1 MVIPKK
7 KPNANISGVPLS
19 ETQQQ
24 RGFQISG
31 GVDGILTKLFNLI
44 CLDITGGRGIGPI
57 QWNLLMT
64 EYIRRISTSKMS
76 LDRTSIRGNMNKELR
91 RSGMTWEVFC
101 TKGLVFLKM
110 DCFTFSAFFTTD
122 DDKEFTSEITAAFS
136 AESKYRKSLPVD
148 KYPNPQGRLLKKSNG
163 AGMQRGG
170 VNFSPD
176 AGGILARL
184 LNTICLDMTDGKGF
198 SETAWNRML
207 DEYIDKYEIITDARD
222 KQSARSSLKKK
233 FRQGKMTWKVFCK
246 GLQFLKIREVTFSIE
261 AVREDGVRTNVR
273 TSVVFSR
280 KD

>member
-7 KPNANISGVPLS
+7 KPNANASGVPLS
-19 ETQQQ
+19 ETQLQK
-24 RGFQISG
+24 GFQISG

-64 EYIRRISTSKMS
+64 DYIRRISASKMS

-91 RSGMTWEVFC
+91 RAGMTWEVYC

-110 DCFTFSAFFTTD
+110 DCFTFSAFFTTED
-122 DDKEFTSEITAAFS
+122 GREFNSEITAAFS
-136 AESKYRKSLPVD
+136 QEPKFRHTLPTD
-148 KYPNPQGRLLKKSNG
+148 KYPNPQGRLLKKANG
-163 AGMQRGG
+163 SGVQRGG
-170 VNFSPD
+170 VTFSPE

-184 LNTICLDMTDGKGF
+184 FNTICLDMSDGKGIP
-198 SETAWNRML
+198 ETVWNRML
-207 DEYIDKYEIITDARD
+207 DEYIDKYEVITDARD

-246 GLQFLKIREVTFSIE
+246 GLQFLKIQEVTFSTE
-261 AVREDGVRTNVR
+261 AVREDGVRSNVR